1 MKDKEFLNELEK
13 QLDNEEI
20 TLPESLSAENI
31 EQLINENGGI
41 VDPKVRKEKKTGKII
56 KIITSVAA
64 AIAIIIGGVAATNV
78 TVRKIDKAK
87 QDDVIVEFVEKSD
100 YSAVESVILN
110 YYKDLY
116 NKWSSYNDFDDIL
129 GGFGLKYDSEV
140 VVQNSAADSAAPE
153 AAPELTDDMVVTG
166 TLTSS
171 HSSTNVQVKGV
182 DEADI
187 IKNDGRYIYF
197 MTDNKVFIADCKK
210 PENMNIVSEI
220 LINNSNDVHYY
231 NSEMFLN
238 DNRLVV
244 ITEQERLA
252 YTTSSYS
259 SEVMCD
265 CAYPLDSDTII
276 KVYDVSDKSAP
287 ELVYTQLIAGNYVSS
302 RVVNDMLILVANYT
316 IPYSGINGRN
326 FEKACEDVIK
336 YSVPEYSVNEG
347 DMKKIPS
354 DRIELLD
361 EETPTTYIITSVVDL
376 KDKDAE
382 PKVNAYLG
390 GSAEIYCTKS
400 EMFVADYEYSTWSQN
415 QRVDVKDDN
424 GKMFSCV
431 THIYKFDIT
440 DEGVIY
446 NTDARVGGR
455 CINQFSMDKNGDCF
469 RIATCDTSSMVYVLD
484 KDMKIVGHLE
494 GIAPGEDMKAA
505 RFMGNTLYLVTFFQT
520 DPLFVVDITDPTAP
534 VVKGELKIP
543 GFSSYLHP
551 IGNGLVIGIGE
562 GGSMNGTDGSAKVS
576 LFDVNDPCNPKELD
590 NYIVPDAYFN
600 QSHKAFMTI
609 DSDSFA
615 LCMTKY
621 GYHNNEYLEESEIV
635 AFDIADGK
643 IKLQGEYDT
652 CTKTEADDYYWDFRG
667 AFIKDVIFAV
677 NGYGIRAY
685 DMTTTDLS
693 GEVKF

>member
-31 EQLINENGGI
+31 EKLINENGGI
-41 VDPKVRKEKKTGKII
+41 VDPKVRKEKKTGRII

-116 NKWSSYNDFDDIL
+116 NKWSSYNDFDGIL

-140 VVQNSAADSAAPE
+140 VVQNSAADSASPE
-153 AAPELTDDMVVTG
+153 AAPELTDDMVVTE

-197 MTDNKVFIADCKK
+197 MTDKKVFIADCKK

-400 EMFVADYEYSTWSQN
+400 EMFVADYEYST
-415 QRVDVKDDN
+415 
-424 GKMFSCV
+424 
-431 THIYKFDIT
+431 
-440 DEGVIY
+440 
-446 NTDARVGGR
+446 
-455 CINQFSMDKNGDCF
+455 
-469 RIATCDTSSMVYVLD
+469 
-484 KDMKIVGHLE
+484 
-494 GIAPGEDMKAA
+494 
-505 RFMGNTLYLVTFFQT
+505 
-520 DPLFVVDITDPTAP
+520 LFYA
-534 VVKGELKIP
+534 
-543 GFSSYLHP
+543 
-551 IGNGLVIGIGE
+551 
-562 GGSMNGTDGSAKVS
+562 
-576 LFDVNDPCNPKELD
+576 
-590 NYIVPDAYFN
+590 
-600 QSHKAFMTI
+600 
-609 DSDSFA
+609 
-615 LCMTKY
+615 
-621 GYHNNEYLEESEIV
+621 
-635 AFDIADGK
+635 
-643 IKLQGEYDT
+643 
-652 CTKTEADDYYWDFRG
+652 
-667 AFIKDVIFAV
+667 
-677 NGYGIRAY
+677 
-685 DMTTTDLS
+685 
-693 GEVKF
+693 